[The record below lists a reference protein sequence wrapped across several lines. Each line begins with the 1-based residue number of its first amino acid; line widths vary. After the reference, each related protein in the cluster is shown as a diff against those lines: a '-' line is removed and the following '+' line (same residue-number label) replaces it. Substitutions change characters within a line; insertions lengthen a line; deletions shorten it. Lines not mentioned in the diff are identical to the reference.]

1 MHNRESKAQKS
12 TNHRCEV
19 LSLQT
24 KNKMKMNKTQ
34 IIETIRTKSGIEQLN
49 EMQTAMLGCDAKR
62 IILTAPTGSGKTIA
76 FTCRMLRTLQLP
88 DGRVQ
93 AVVIAPS
100 RELVM
105 QIESVVRPIATGY
118 KTVALY
124 GGHSMMDERNNHS
137 DTGTTARPYPAWA
150 DRV

>member
-1 MHNRESKAQKS
+1 M
-12 TNHRCEV
+12 

-105 QIESVVRPIATGY
+105 QIESVVRPIATG
-118 KTVALY
+118 
-124 GGHSMMDERNNHS
+124 
-137 DTGTTARPYPAWA
+137 
-150 DRV
+150 